1 MMEKRKITKKCPRC
15 GGILCK
21 SSKKD
26 FAYYCLSCNEYFYSF
41 ECMGEVICTN
51 ELMSKMKQTN
61 IDKKDKDFILPDEID
76 LQRDQQLKN
85 S

>member
-1 MMEKRKITKKCPRC
+1 MIEKIKVTKKCPRC

-26 FAYYCLSCNEYFYSF
+26 FAYYCLSCNEDFYSF

-61 IDKKDKDFILPDEID
+61 L
-76 LQRDQQLKN
+76 
-85 S
+85 